1 MAAPVLVCR
10 WRSIAAKPKL
20 WALSCSNSEALLTT
34 ASSWPKCATTAGTRV
49 RTAPSSLR
57 SARKGCALPGRPVR
71 ASQSAAVC
79 CASVAESRW
88 CTATF
93 QPPCA
98 SVSAISRPRR
108 LPAPVTSTVRRAVGG
123 ESGALGMAD
132 NRRVET
138 ESVSEPSSLTS
149 ALLERLREAIRASG
163 GWLPFDRFMAMAL
176 YEPGL
181 GYYANQNPKFGQ
193 MPAGV
198 AGQGSDFVTAP
209 ELSPLFGHTLA
220 RQVAQALDATGTVD
234 VWEFGAGTGALA
246 LQVLDALAAMGRSP
260 RRYTIVDLSGS
271 LRERQRGTL
280 AAHADRVQ
288 WVDQLPERFEGVV
301 LGNEVLDAMPVQ
313 LLVRIGGQADGRW
326 FERGVVLADDGA
338 LAWAERSTDLRPPF
352 DIGGPHN
359 YLTEIHLQG
368 EAFIRTL
375 ADRLQRGAAFLI
387 DYGFPEAEYYHPQR
401 HMGTLICHRAH
412 QSDDD
417 PLTDVGEKDIT
428 AHVNF
433 TGIALAA
440 QEAGMQVL
448 GYTSQGRFLINC
460 GLLDVTQGAGPRENA
475 MLGKLVNE
483 HEMGELFK
491 VIGLAPAGSETGWD
505 PVGFSSGDRTHRL

>member
-1 MAAPVLVCR
+1 
-10 WRSIAAKPKL
+10 
-20 WALSCSNSEALLTT
+20 
-34 ASSWPKCATTAGTRV
+34 
-49 RTAPSSLR
+49 
-57 SARKGCALPGRPVR
+57 
-71 ASQSAAVC
+71 
-79 CASVAESRW
+79 
-88 CTATF
+88 
-93 QPPCA
+93 
-98 SVSAISRPRR
+98 
-108 LPAPVTSTVRRAVGG
+108 
-123 ESGALGMAD
+123 MAD
-132 NRRVET
+132 NGRVKT

-149 ALLERLREAIRASG
+149 ALLARLREAIRASG

-209 ELSPLFGHTLA
+209 ELSRLFGHTLA
-220 RQVAQALDATGTVD
+220 RQVAQALAATGTHE

-246 LQVLDALAAMGRSP
+246 LQVLDALTAMGQAP

-271 LRERQRGTL
+271 LRERQRATL
-280 AAHADRVQ
+280 AAHADRVH
-288 WVDQLPERFEGVV
+288 WVDALPESFEGVV

-313 LLVRIGGQADGRW
+313 LLVRIGGQAEGRW
-326 FERGVVLADDGA
+326 YQRGVVLDEGGE
-338 LAWAERSTDLRPPF
+338 LAWAERPTDLRPPLE
-352 DIGGPHN
+352 IEGPHN
-359 YLTEIHLQG
+359 YLTEIHPQG
-368 EAFIRTL
+368 EAFIKTL
-375 ADRLQRGAAFLI
+375 ADRLQHGAAFFI

-412 QSDDD
+412 KSDDD
-417 PLTDVGEKDIT
+417 PLADVGEKDIT

-440 QEAGMQVL
+440 QDAGMSVL
-448 GYTSQGRFLINC
+448 GYTSQGRFLINA
-460 GLLDVTQGAGPRENA
+460 GLLEVAKGADVRENA

-491 VIGLAPAGSETGWD
+491 VIALAPAASAEGWV
-505 PVGFSSGDRTHRL
+505 PIGFTAGDRTHRL